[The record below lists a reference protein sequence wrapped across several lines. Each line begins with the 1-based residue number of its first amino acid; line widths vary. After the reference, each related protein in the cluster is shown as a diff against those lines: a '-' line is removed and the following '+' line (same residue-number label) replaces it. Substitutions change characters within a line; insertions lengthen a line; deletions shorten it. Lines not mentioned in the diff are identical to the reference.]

1 MHPIRP
7 GICRLFPLGRY
18 YSDGGFQYFLQ
29 THECKNENRTKIKVK
44 KWIDTP
50 NLKQNDEFILA
61 WHDFVCDIQNK
72 VMQAADDSVFKKVN
86 MFLLQQFYM
95 EPYKGEDFYPQFQER
110 LAKAK
115 QVIGV
120 LINKN

>member
-1 MHPIRP
+1 M
-7 GICRLFPLGRY
+7 
-18 YSDGGFQYFLQ
+18 
-29 THECKNENRTKIKVK
+29 K